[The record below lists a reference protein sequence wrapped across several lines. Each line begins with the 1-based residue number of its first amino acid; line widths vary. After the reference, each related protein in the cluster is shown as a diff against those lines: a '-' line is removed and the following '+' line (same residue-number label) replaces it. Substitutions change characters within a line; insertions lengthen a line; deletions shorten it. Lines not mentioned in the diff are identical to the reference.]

1 MSRIWA
7 FLGVRPGDNAQV
19 MALARELGQPFDEK
33 ILSYNIL
40 HLLTGRFMGASRI
53 SLERRCREEVV
64 IPPWP
69 DLIIAVGRRAVP
81 IARWVRKQNGGRT
94 KLVLIGHPRV
104 NPSKLDLV
112 FTTRQYPIPEA
123 PSVHLLPVAMSPYR
137 SPPARTEEENSWLQR
152 LPRPHLLMALG
163 GKTRY
168 WRLPPEH
175 LADAAEIL
183 ARRADSRGGTLIV
196 IGSARTDPAGLAA
209 IEERLDGAGPHQVLW
224 QSRPRF
230 AVLMDDA
237 DEIFPTA
244 DSVSMLSE
252 AVITGK
258 PVGMVPVVMNR
269 LSGWLIGTGQE
280 ARKRN
285 RRRDLRRFWNFL
297 LAAGLIGSIEAP
309 VASALSN
316 PVVEASQEV
325 AALLDE
331 GP

>member
-1 MSRIWA
+1 
-7 FLGVRPGDNAQV
+7 
-19 MALARELGQPFDEK
+19 
-33 ILSYNIL
+33 
-40 HLLTGRFMGASRI
+40 
-53 SLERRCREEVV
+53 
-64 IPPWP
+64 
-69 DLIIAVGRRAVP
+69 
-81 IARWVRKQNGGRT
+81 
-94 KLVLIGHPRV
+94 
-104 NPSKLDLV
+104 
-112 FTTRQYPIPEA
+112 
-123 PSVHLLPVAMSPYR
+123 
-137 SPPARTEEENSWLQR
+137 
-152 LPRPHLLMALG
+152 
-163 GKTRY
+163 
-168 WRLPPEH
+168 
-175 LADAAEIL
+175 
-183 ARRADSRGGTLIV
+183 
-196 IGSARTDPAGLAA
+196 
-209 IEERLDGAGPHQVLW
+209 
-224 QSRPRF
+224 
-230 AVLMDDA
+230 MDDA

-331 GP
+331 